1 MFGYESDALVVL
13 SGLTLTQPYRAPAC
27 RREPRSG
34 FQSTSL
40 GLDVT
45 ESSK

>member
-27 RREPRSG
+27 RREPRSESRV
-34 FQSTSL
+34 FSL

-45 ESSK
+45 ESNK